1 MNNIKKITTIFLFL
15 LYLST
20 YFQVSAQR
28 LKPKGTLGITYEE
41 ASDSLMRSLR
51 GLDTRGILVKSIKS
65 GATAS
70 NMGIQSGDVIVS
82 VNNIDSLY
90 LYDFAEL
97 VKKLKENE
105 PISIT
110 YVRNRRKARVV
121 GNVTTR
127 SREQS
132 AYADVIY
139 DEVAYGRGFLRS
151 IMHKPTGSGRFPAV
165 FYIQNYD
172 CSSIDFS
179 SDSASTTRQLIDGWV
194 KAGFAVFRIE
204 KPGVGD
210 SEGTKGCASL
220 SYLEEL
226 KAFENGFRTLKKN
239 KFIDSTKVFLFGH
252 SLGGITAP
260 LLAAKAN
267 IKPRGIM
274 TYGTVV
280 KPWFEYMIDVF
291 REQPLLFKE
300 SQQSVDANTRMMT
313 PLLAE
318 WLIAGKTG
326 GELVQNPD
334 FEAILTSNENP
345 LQYQKGMFFG
355 RTATF
360 FYELNQ
366 QSIATAWAQ
375 AAVPTLAIHGEIDAV
390 AISPRAAQTIAAI
403 VNEVKPG
410 KGTFKVLK
418 GTDNYFTKVS
428 SYQEQQKIMD
438 SGKYFSQYSPTH
450 FNPEIIEITTTWMRQ
465 N

>member
-1 MNNIKKITTIFLFL
+1 MNTLKKITIAFLFV
-15 LYLST
+15 LYLTNYS
-20 YFQVSAQR
+20 QVLGQR
-28 LKPKGTLGITYEE
+28 LKPKGTLGIDYVE

-51 GLDTRGILVKSIKS
+51 GLDTRGILVKNIKV

-70 NMGIQSGDVIVS
+70 NLGIQPGDVIVS

-97 VKKLKENE
+97 AKNLRENE

-127 SREQS
+127 PREHS
-132 AYADVIY
+132 VYGDVIY
-139 DEVAYGRGFLRS
+139 DEVAYGRGYLRS

-172 CSSIDFS
+172 CNSIDFA

-204 KPGVGD
+204 KPGVGE

-220 SYLEEL
+220 SYLEEV

-239 KFIDSTKVFLFGH
+239 RFIDSTKVFLFGY
-252 SLGGITAP
+252 SLGGIVAP
-260 LLAAKAN
+260 LMAAKAN
-267 IKPRGIM
+267 IKPRGII

-280 KPWFEYMIDVF
+280 KPWFEHMIDVF

-313 PLLAE
+313 PLLVD

-334 FEAILTSNENP
+334 YEAILTSNENP
-345 LQYQKGMFFG
+345 LQYKKGTFFG
-355 RTATF
+355 RSSVF
-360 FYELNQ
+360 FSELNQ

-375 AAVPTLAIHGEIDAV
+375 AAVPTLAIHGEMDETD
-390 AISPRAAQTIAAI
+390 ISPKAAQTIAAI

-410 KGTFKVLK
+410 KGIFKILK
-418 GTDNYFTKVS
+418 STDHYFTKVS
-428 SYQEQQKIMD
+428 SYQEQQKVME
-438 SGKYFSQYSPTH
+438 SGSYFSQYSPAH